1 MGGLSRKAYMIKQ
14 IQNEGDKP
22 VLLLDGG
29 ALLFDQPAIPPS
41 LLPARTIQ
49 AGGVSQAMQTMH
61 YAAIGI
67 AAQDL
72 AGGLEFLLRQGREHG
87 LTLLSANLVD
97 RAGKKPFNPLIT
109 TRVGETSVA
118 IIGLTGEPAAKKPGM
133 ASEEY
138 RLLPWQEALP
148 ETIKQARG
156 TEMIILLSSYPEPV
170 NREIAGRFPDIH
182 LIIQSGTFSAN
193 KAPHLIGNTLLTQ
206 VAAKGKYLGR
216 LDIDWNASRRWG
228 LVQNGTPQLQQAKDN
243 LDRIKWRLGRLEKR
257 SPDKEGLAQNSE
269 YQKLRQEQD
278 RLTAEI
284 ARLDQPAGKDKREEL
299 ATFTSNFI
307 PLKTSLPED
316 PEVQKIVQQT
326 KQEVNRSGQK
336 NSGKTATGK
345 ALLDRGMTGWRACQ
359 ACHPEQVTFWQKS
372 RHAGAWQT
380 LVRERQQANQD
391 CMLCHVT
398 LPAYDLQTVH
408 QENLLASLTEDF
420 QGVGCEACHGP
431 GGKHVANP
439 GQVRPLTPTE
449 KTCLTCHTPDHDN
462 DFSYEKKLPLIRCPA
477 SAPKNKGAA

>member
-1 MGGLSRKAYMIKQ
+1 MGGLSRRAYMIKQ
-14 IQNEGDKP
+14 IQSEGDKP
-22 VLLLDGG
+22 VLLLDAG
-29 ALLFDQPAIPPS
+29 ALLFDQPSIPPS

-61 YAAIGI
+61 YGAIGI

-87 LTLLSANLVD
+87 LPLLSANLVD
-97 RAGKKPFNPLIT
+97 RAGKKPFKPSIT
-109 TRVGETSVA
+109 TRVGETPVA
-118 IIGLTGEPAAKKPGM
+118 VIGLTGEPAGKKPDQTK
-133 ASEEY
+133 EEY
-138 RLLPWQEALP
+138 RLLSWQEVLP
-148 ETIKQARG
+148 EMIKQVQDHA
-156 TEMIILLSSYPEPV
+156 EMIILLSSYPEPV

-193 KAPHLIGNTLLTQ
+193 KVPHLVGNTLLTQ

-216 LDIDWNASRRWG
+216 MDIDWNASRRWG
-228 LVQNGTPQLQQAKDN
+228 QVQNGTPQLQQAKDN

-257 SPDKEGLAQNSE
+257 SPDKEGLAQNRE
-269 YQKLRQEQD
+269 YQQLRQEQE

-284 ARLDQPAGKDKREEL
+284 VRLDQPAPENQEEL

-326 KQEVNRSGQK
+326 KQEINRSGQK
-336 NSGKTATGK
+336 KNGEAATGK
-345 ALLDRGMTGWRACQ
+345 THQDRGMTGWRACQ
-359 ACHPEQVTFWQKS
+359 ACHPEQVAFWQKS
-372 RHAGAWQT
+372 GHAGAWQT
-380 LVRERQQANQD
+380 LIKEKQQANQD
-391 CMLCHVT
+391 CVLCHVT
-398 LPAYDLQTVH
+398 LPTYDLQTVH

-431 GGKHVANP
+431 GGRHVASP

-449 KTCLTCHTPDHDN
+449 KTCLTCHTPEHDN

-477 SAPKNKGAA
+477 SALKSKGAA